1 MVCIR
6 IWWSGTR
13 KMALPCHDAPMSAL
27 LQLRLRLWLRL
38 RRGHVA
44 G

>member
-6 IWWSGTR
+6 ISWSGTR
-13 KMALPCHDAPMSAL
+13 KMALPCHDAPMLAQL
-27 LQLRLRLWLRL
+27 RLRLRLWLRL
-38 RRGHVA
+38 RGGHVA